1 MEYSQINALFKRNH
15 NDYELWNLTLPRE
28 KIQKIRQVQEDISG
42 DLRQI
47 FEELPLDDGQM
58 ENKIHFALP
67 HQDGRGSSPWIW
79 ARVLR
84 TGTATMEVLSGD
96 HGRKSFQ
103 SFVRL

>member
-58 ENKIHFALP
+58 ENKI
-67 HQDGRGSSPWIW
+67 Q
-79 ARVLR
+79 
-84 TGTATMEVLSGD
+84 
-96 HGRKSFQ
+96 
-103 SFVRL
+103 

>member
-47 FEELPLDDGQM
+47 FEELMAGY
-58 ENKIHFALP
+58 EKV
-67 HQDGRGSSPWIW
+67 RK
-79 ARVLR
+79 
-84 TGTATMEVLSGD
+84 ELSE
-96 HGRKSFQ
+96 
-103 SFVRL
+103 